1 MVQRRTSTY
10 QLVLAFFGLTSDITS
25 QYRLSVFNQIHEIV
39 FHGRGGYTWDIVYNM
54 PLWLRKYTFDALKE
68 WYTPKENQEN
78 ENSWVEG
85 AATQEAAKNKKI
97 KPPTYVTKALR
108 KK

>member
-1 MVQRRTSTY
+1 MNSSID
-10 QLVLAFFGLTSDITS
+10 VLIAC
-25 QYRLSVFNQIHEIV
+25 FNEEETI
-39 FHGRGGYTWDIVYNM
+39 
-54 PLWLRKYTFDALKE
+54 
-68 WYTPKENQEN
+68 ENQEN
-78 ENSWVEG
+78 ENSWVGG

>member
-1 MVQRRTSTY
+1 
-10 QLVLAFFGLTSDITS
+10 
-25 QYRLSVFNQIHEIV
+25 
-39 FHGRGGYTWDIVYNM
+39 M
-54 PLWLRKYTFDALKE
+54 PLWLRKYTFDVLKE

-78 ENSWVEG
+78 ENSWVGG